1 MVRAGEQQVAGL
13 GGVAGEGRV
22 GEPIILPQQCD
33 QAAAQA
39 IREGDRSAVLLQN
52 RNLSDGDA
60 IQLAA
65 LLAGAEVEDDEGGND
80 GEEAQ
85 QGNEEKRVF
94 GHGGPP

>member
-1 MVRAGEQQVAGL
+1 M
-13 GGVAGEGRV
+13 
-22 GEPIILPQQCD
+22 
-33 QAAAQA
+33 
-39 IREGDRSAVLLQN
+39 
-52 RNLSDGDA
+52 SDGDA
-60 IQLAA
+60 FQLAA